1 MVRIKFTACP
11 RSPVVSPKFG
21 SMASD
26 RALEDSAEQRE
37 TSTEQLEQSLGGQQ
51 MVASVESSSSHE
63 AAFDHESQS
72 RDFEDSKT
80 GSDTSMRLKVAATAA
95 LARITYDFGQSTMMK
110 THLGSLQNHGQFF
123 PKGYGRPPGTESVS
137 KPRAN
142 EVVMFEDFF
151 TVGLRMPPHS
161 VLVDMLC
168 KFRVQLHQL
177 MPNAI
182 VQISK
187 FIWVVT
193 SCRGHPIAD
202 VFA

>member
-1 MVRIKFTACP
+1 MVRIKFTARP

-21 SMASD
+21 LMAWD

-37 TSTEQLEQSLGGQQ
+37 TSTEQLEQSLWGQQ

-123 PKGYGRPPGTESVS
+123 PRDMVDLLARSLCLSLGLTKLSCLRISLLLGFACPHIRFLWTCCVS
-137 KPRAN
+137 SECN
-142 EVVMFEDFF
+142 
-151 TVGLRMPPHS
+151 
-161 VLVDMLC
+161 C
-168 KFRVQLHQL
+168 I
-177 MPNAI
+177 N
-182 VQISK
+182 
-187 FIWVVT
+187 
-193 SCRGHPIAD
+193 
-202 VFA
+202 